1 MTRSRYARLL
11 LAAGLLPLAACV
23 RRPAD
28 EHAGHV
34 APAAAPAT
42 ATAAATVTP
51 LQPASG
57 LPASAAHASARLAQ
71 SPRHGEWV
79 MVPLA
84 PGSADS
90 VRAWIVYPER
100 ATKAPVVIVVH
111 EIFGLTTWVR
121 GVADQLAAEGFIAV
135 APDYLTGLVAS
146 TAADNLSMEEGRA
159 AMQKVS
165 FETATRQTQALARWA
180 STLPAASGRWGIVGF
195 CWGGSMVWRQAVA
208 AGERAGAGVVYYGTL
223 PNDVAPALADL
234 RAPILGLYG
243 GNDARVNA
251 TIPSTDSLAR
261 SLGKSYEKHVHE
273 GAGHGFL
280 RQQEGMEGA
289 NMRASEA
296 AWPRTIAFFRQHLG
310 A

>member
-1 MTRSRYARLL
+1 MNQTPALRTIA
-11 LAAGLLPLAACV
+11 LAALLPLAACAT
-23 RRPAD
+23 RPVD
-28 EHAGHV
+28 ENAGRV
-34 APAAAPAT
+34 EPAT
-42 ATAAATVTP
+42 APSAATVAG
-51 LQPASG
+51 QPRSG

-100 ATKAPVVIVVH
+100 ATRAPVVVVVH

-121 GVADQLAAEGFIAV
+121 AVADQFAAEGFIAV
-135 APDYLTGLVAS
+135 APDYLTGIVSS
-146 TAADNLSMEEGRA
+146 TSPDNLSMEEGRA
-159 AMQKVS
+159 AMQRVDY
-165 FETATRQTQALARWA
+165 ETATRQTQAVAQWA
-180 STLPAASGRWGIVGF
+180 SALPAANGRWGIVGY
-195 CWGGSMVWRQAVA
+195 CWGGSMVWRQTIA

-223 PNDVAPALADL
+223 SDEARSNAANL

-251 TIPSTDSLAR
+251 TIPATDSLMRA
-261 SLGKSYEKHVHE
+261 LGKTFEHHVFE

-280 RQQEGMEGA
+280 RQQEGQAGA
-289 NMRASEA
+289 NMRATEA
-296 AWPRTIAFFRQHLG
+296 AWPRTIAWFRRHLG

>member
-1 MTRSRYARLL
+1 MTPTASRALV
-11 LAAGLLPLAACV
+11 LAALLPLAACAT
-23 RRPAD
+23 RPVD

-34 APAAAPAT
+34 QPVPAPSAAT
-42 ATAAATVTP
+42 AVT
-51 LQPASG
+51 QPSAG
-57 LPASAAHASARLAQ
+57 LPASAAHASARLAT

-84 PGSADS
+84 AGSADS

-100 ATKAPVVIVVH
+100 ATKAPVVVVVH

-135 APDYLTGLVAS
+135 APDYLTGLLSSAS
-146 TAADNLSMEEGRA
+146 PDNLSMEEGRA
-159 AMQKVS
+159 AMQKVN
-165 FETATRQTQALARWA
+165 FETATRQTQAVAQWA
-180 STLPAASGRWGIVGF
+180 STLPAANGRWGIVGY

-208 AGERAGAGVVYYGTL
+208 AGERASAGVVYYGTL
-223 PNDVAPALADL
+223 PNDTRPNAANL

-243 GNDARVNA
+243 GSDARVNT
-251 TIPSTDSLAR
+251 TIPATDSLMR
-261 SLGKSYEKHVHE
+261 SLGKTFEHRVFE

-280 RQQEGMEGA
+280 RQQEGQEGA

-296 AWPRTIAFFRQHLG
+296 AWPRTIAWFRQHLG